1 MEPQVISKKTVTL
14 LRNLVFG
21 VEDSLVSTVGLLS
34 GIAVAGTSRDTIF
47 LAGVVLIF
55 VEAFSMGVGSFISEH
70 AVESYS
76 SKENADHSHTT
87 LGGVVM
93 FVSYFV
99 AGFIPLFPYMV
110 ADVSTA
116 FTLSILASLI
126 ALFGL
131 GVLTGKLFRLNIWSR
146 GLQMF
151 VLGGVAIL
159 LGVAVGKAVEVLL
172 R

>member
-1 MEPQVISKKTVTL
+1 MEEHIISKKTVAF
-14 LRNLVFG
+14 LRNLIFG

-34 GIAVAGTSRDTIF
+34 GIAVAGSSRNTIF
-47 LAGVVLIF
+47 LAGVGLIF

-70 AVESYS
+70 AVESYT
-76 SKENADHSHTT
+76 SKEKADHSHTT

-93 FVSYFV
+93 FVSYFF
-99 AGFIPLFPYMV
+99 AGFIPLVPYMIAKV
-110 ADVSTA
+110 DTA
-116 FTLSILASLI
+116 FWLSIAGSLI

-146 GLQMF
+146 GFQMLI
-151 VLGGVAIL
+151 LGGIAIM
-159 LGVAVGKAVEVLL
+159 LGVTVGKVVEIFL